1 MRIQRLL
8 NAQTLDIQV
17 ITAARKGAV
26 SGCPGCAAAGGGL
39 VFRPATRKIRQTLT
53 ALNRSLEKTQKT
65 ADQLAVEQQKS
76 ENLLLNILPQSI
88 AQRLKQSPETIAE
101 GFADVTVL
109 FTDIVG
115 FTQLSTEVPPEA
127 LVALLNQIFSA
138 FDQLAE
144 QHGLEKIKTIG
155 DAYMAVCGLPDANPD
170 HAQTSVRFAL
180 ALHDSIDKFNWETG
194 HSLSLRIGLNS
205 GPVVA
210 GVIGLKKFI
219 YDLWGDTVNTASRL
233 ESHGTPGTIQ
243 ITESTFQHLQSQFHI
258 EPLGLVDVKG
268 KGRMMTY
275 RVGEESQTA

>member
-1 MRIQRLL
+1 M
-8 NAQTLDIQV
+8 
-17 ITAARKGAV
+17 
-26 SGCPGCAAAGGGL
+26 
-39 VFRPATRKIRQTLT
+39 FRPATRKIRQTLT

-205 GPVVA
+205 GPVVV

-219 YDLWGDTVNTASRL
+219 YDLWATRSIPPAAWSPTGRQGPFKLPKARFNTFKVSSTSSRWAWWTL
-233 ESHGTPGTIQ
+233 RAKAE
-243 ITESTFQHLQSQFHI
+243 
-258 EPLGLVDVKG
+258 
-268 KGRMMTY
+268 
-275 RVGEESQTA
+275 